1 MYLNTSR
8 STLLEDEPI
17 VLRRPKRYRKR
28 TNLLEEYDDIDFFD
42 RFR

>member
-28 TNLLEEYDDIDFFD
+28 RNLLEEYNDINFFD
-42 RFR
+42 LFR